1 MTKLSLIAA
10 AIIVMCGR
18 SALADT
24 RQECIAASSDAQDL
38 RRDNKLLQARSQLLI
53 CAREQ
58 CPAVIKR
65 DCVEWLSQ
73 VDASMP
79 TIVVAVRD
87 AAGADVVS
95 ARVLLDGAAFLD
107 SIDGKARSINPGVHK
122 LRVEASTAPP
132 LEQELVIREG
142 EKNRLVEV
150 RLPAPTPAVSST
162 VTPPTTKDSIS
173 TGHTPTPIDTAPNKP
188 KVPKPVTVAPVPK
201 SVTPKPEPARGSG
214 KFAAYVV
221 GGSAVP
227 LLVGAL
233 GFELWGRS
241 LYDDA
246 RGELSDQARRDALY
260 ESANLRRY
268 VGEGL
273 AVASVGCLAVA
284 VWLYVRSRRDDTD
297 RAMTTSTRLAPVA
310 AGGHAGLSVVGTF

>member
-1 MTKLSLIAA
+1 M
-10 AIIVMCGR
+10 IVVLFAR
-18 SALADT
+18 SAVADT

-38 RRDNKLLQARSQLLI
+38 RGVNKLIEARAKLLS

-65 DCVEWLSQ
+65 DCLEWLSG

-87 AAGADVVS
+87 AVGADVIT
-95 ARVLLDGAAFLD
+95 ARVLLDGAPFMD
-107 SIDGKARSINPGVHK
+107 RIDGNARSLNPGVHK
-122 LRVEASTAPP
+122 LRIEASTAAP
-132 LEQELVIREG
+132 LEQDLVIREG

-150 RLPAPTPAVSST
+150 RLPAPVSST
-162 VTPPTTKDSIS
+162 VTPPTNDSIS
-173 TGHTPTPIDTAPNKP
+173 TGHTPSTTDTAPNKP
-188 KVPKPVTVAPVPK
+188 TVTTPVTVAPVPERP
-201 SVTPKPEPARGSG
+201 TPAPTAARGSS

-246 RGELSDQARRDALY
+246 RGEVANQVRRDALY
-260 ESANLRRY
+260 RSANLRRY
-268 VGEGL
+268 VGQGL

-284 VWLYVRSRRDDTD
+284 VWLYVRARGSDSGQDVAT
-297 RAMTTSTRLAPVA
+297 ATRIAPVA
-310 AGGHAGLSVVGTF
+310 TGGRAGLALVGTF